1 MEKISVFKCTLM
13 LAELFFFCLM
23 CIFCQYVF
31 FLSVCVSVAVCQ
43 NARSLHNKYT
53 SVTRINQRFC
63 DQLSKAVEPG
73 PTSQMIWAVI
83 WVLNSKTGI

>member
-43 NARSLHNKYT
+43 NARSLHNKYMMGKEL
-53 SVTRINQRFC
+53 VVRF
-63 DQLSKAVEPG
+63 G
-73 PTSQMIWAVI
+73 
-83 WVLNSKTGI
+83 